1 MRYIISALLLALSI
15 LPLKAQ
21 DNSFVI
27 EPKAPS
33 IIARLSF
40 ISPQLIAE
48 IAPSEYFTLSTG
60 FWLKTSFWDYN
71 ESGQSYS
78 NPYITPSFKF
88 EPRYY
93 FNLEDRYNKG
103 KSTRYYSSWYISL
116 PFNVEFPTFRYSMG
130 GAIGFQYTMGRR
142 WYWNI
147 SLGPGFSYSDS
158 HFYWS
163 GVGEFGLGL
172 ILNKM

>member
-1 MRYIISALLLALSI
+1 MKQIIPALLLVVCI
-15 LPLKAQ
+15 WPLQAQ
-21 DNSFVI
+21 NNSFLM
-27 EPKAPS
+27 EPEPPS

-48 IAPSEYFTLSTG
+48 IAPSDYFTLSVG
-60 FWLKTSFWDYN
+60 FWLKTNFWDYDQR
-71 ESGQSYS
+71 EPSSQPSVS
-78 NPYITPSFKF
+78 PSFKL

-93 FNLEDRYNKG
+93 FNLDERHNKG

-116 PFNVEFPTFRYSMG
+116 PFNIEFPDFRYSLG

-147 SLGPGFSYSDS
+147 SFGPGFTYSDS
-158 HFYWS
+158 RFYMS
-163 GVGEFGLGL
+163 GAGEFGLGL